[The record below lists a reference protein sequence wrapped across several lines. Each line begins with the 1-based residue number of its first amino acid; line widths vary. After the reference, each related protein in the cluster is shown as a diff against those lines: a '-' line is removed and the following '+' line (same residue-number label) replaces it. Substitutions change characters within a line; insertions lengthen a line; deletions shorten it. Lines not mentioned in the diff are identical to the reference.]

1 MAGSELTVLEVVV
14 AVTVLEVVVAV
25 TVLEVVVAVTV
36 LEVVM
41 AVTVTV
47 LEVVVAVGVAVV
59 TSEVI
64 GVVSGVLMI
73 GGVGED
79 ELPSSI
85 ALTLCFFFWRANTYD
100 RYNMVYTYIQVY
112 S

>member
-25 TVLEVVVAVTV
+25 TVLEVVVAV
-36 LEVVM
+36 
-41 AVTVTV
+41 
-47 LEVVVAVGVAVV
+47 GVAVV

-64 GVVSGVLMI
+64 GVVSGVVMI

-85 ALTLCFFFWRANTYD
+85 ALTLCFFFWRANTCD
-100 RYNMVYTYIQVY
+100 RYNMVYTYIQV
-112 S
+112 